1 MLHVQNCHL
10 YSALWMPTLKKI
22 CENVPPQ
29 LDLAVL
35 ARALILAAHLDV
47 HRCTLCS
54 YHSFPC
60 RNLSPAEHS
69 RTASIRRQDDQ
80 RAAQGPAAIVSQP
93 LWNYKIPLYS

>member
-22 CENVPPQ
+22 CEDVPPQ

-35 ARALILAAHLDV
+35 ARALIRGSPRRAQV
-47 HRCTLCS
+47 CTLCS

-69 RTASIRRQDDQ
+69 RTASIRRHKMTNEPPKALL
-80 RAAQGPAAIVSQP
+80 RS
-93 LWNYKIPLYS
+93 